1 MTTEPRMRTILYFRE
16 GNSDKVY
23 QTAIEPAEGGFLVNF
38 AYGRRGSALQTGT
51 KTQRPVPEEEARKIA
66 AKLIAEKQAKGYTIE
81 ADGTPF
87 LSSDKEGRTTGI
99 HCQLLNSVEE
109 DRVPDLLHD
118 SRHVLQEKHDG
129 RRMLIR
135 KQGSE
140 IIGINRRGLA
150 VTPSEAIG
158 KAALEIP
165 GDFVIDGE
173 AVGDLL
179 HAFDL
184 LEVDGQ
190 DTRPMGF
197 LDRHHRLVL
206 LLGTSTTIRPVGI
219 FVEPAEKEEEYLRL
233 RNAGAEGVVFKDR
246 TAHFHAGRPASGGTQ
261 LKFKFVTT
269 ASFIV
274 GAVNNRRSIAL
285 LLLDGDQE
293 LPAGNVTITP
303 DFELPGI
310 GAIVEVRYLYAFKE
324 SGSVYQ
330 PVFLGTRDD
339 LERADCTVDQLKY
352 KAGQ

>member
-1 MTTEPRMRTILYFRE
+1 MRTILYFRE

-23 QTAIEPAEGGFLVNF
+23 QTAIEPAEGGFVVNF
-38 AYGRRGSALQTGT
+38 AYGRRGSTLQTGT
-51 KTQRPVPEEEARKIA
+51 KTQRPVSEEEARKIA

-87 LSSDKEGRTTGI
+87 LSTENEGRATGI
-99 HCQLLNSVEE
+99 HCQLLNSIEE
-109 DRVPDLLHD
+109 DRVSTLLQD

-129 RRMLIR
+129 RRMLVR

-150 VTPSEAIG
+150 VTLPKAIENEAR
-158 KAALEIP
+158 EIP
-165 GDFVIDGE
+165 GDFLIDGE

-184 LEVDGQ
+184 LEVVGS
-190 DTRPMGF
+190 DTRQWGF
-197 LDRHHRLVL
+197 LDRHDGLIRLL
-206 LLGTSTTIRPVGI
+206 ANGSAIRAVSI
-219 FVEPAEKEEEYLRL
+219 FVEPAAKQKEFLRL

-274 GAVNNRRSIAL
+274 GAVNNRRSVAL
-285 LLLDGDQE
+285 LLLDDDKE
-293 LPAGNVTITP
+293 VPAGNVTITP
-303 DFELPGI
+303 SFDLPEV

-330 PVFLGTRDD
+330 PVFLGARDD
-339 LERADCTVDQLKY
+339 LERADCTLDQLKY